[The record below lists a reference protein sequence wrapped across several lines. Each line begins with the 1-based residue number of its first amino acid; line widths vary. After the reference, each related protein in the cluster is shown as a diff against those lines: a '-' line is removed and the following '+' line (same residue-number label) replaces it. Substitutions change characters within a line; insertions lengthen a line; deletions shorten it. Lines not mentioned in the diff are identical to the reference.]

1 MQMKSSSAAAV
12 ASRGIKAADKIFRR
26 QTMKEDFSKAAAAG
40 RQAKL
45 LSKSND
51 PEITML
57 MVFA

>member
-1 MQMKSSSAAAV
+1 MKSSSAAPKC
-12 ASRGIKAADKIFRR
+12 IKAADKIFRR